1 MDCKISTEA
10 LLKHSLRYSSRP
22 QDTEYASSVRIHFKD
37 VKYLHNAPL
46 NALYISDYLLKYS

>member
-1 MDCKISTEA
+1 MHCKISTEA

-46 NALYISDYLLKYS
+46 NAL